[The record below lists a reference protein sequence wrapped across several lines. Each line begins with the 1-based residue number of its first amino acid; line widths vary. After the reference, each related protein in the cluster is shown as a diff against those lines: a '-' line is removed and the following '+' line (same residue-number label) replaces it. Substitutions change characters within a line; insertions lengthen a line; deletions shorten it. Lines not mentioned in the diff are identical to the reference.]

1 MKGDIML
8 DAVPFEMPNNIPF
21 VIMEARIGTGGQPA
35 RVLLDTGNG
44 APYDI
49 LISPGLAE
57 RAGATGHA
65 DGERNARGAIGDAPV
80 SIRPA
85 SIANFSLGPIRLPQ
99 ASAGIST
106 LIDSVSR
113 QLGQPIDGIV
123 GHRFVAGRTVS
134 IDYRRRQVDFS
145 ARAGRPANAIPFA
158 IAPSRPLT
166 LVRVT
171 INGRGPF
178 LMALDTGASTTLLS
192 PALARATGVTAT
204 QTAQLGGAGGTAASG
219 ARLGQAQ
226 IRLGTL
232 TRDGQTVAVADV
244 LGPIRQVAGAPI
256 EGVLGADMFRSG
268 RITIDYGSNRL
279 WFEESGTPG

>member
-1 MKGDIML
+1 ML
-8 DAVPFEMPNNIPF
+8 DAIPFDMPNNLPF
-21 VIMEARIGTGGQPA
+21 VVMEARIGANDRPA

-57 RAGATGHA
+57 RASAAART
-65 DGERNARGAIGDAPV
+65 DGERQARGAIGDAAV

-85 SIANFSLGPIRLPQ
+85 SIANVSVGSIHLPQ
-99 ASAGIST
+99 ASAGVST
-106 LIDSVSR
+106 LIDAVSR
-113 QLGQPIDGIV
+113 QIGQPIDGIV
-123 GHRFVAGRTVS
+123 GHRFVAGRTIS
-134 IDYRRRQVDFS
+134 IDYARREVEFS
-145 ARAGRPANAIPFA
+145 ARPGRIASAVAFT

-166 LVRVT
+166 LVHVT

-192 PALARATGVTAT
+192 PALARATGVTT
-204 QTAQLGGAGGTAASG
+204 NQTVQLGGAGGTTANG
-219 ARLGQAQ
+219 ARIGQAQ
-226 IRLGTL
+226 IRLGGL
-232 TRDGQTVAVADV
+232 TRNGQTVAVAEV

-279 WFEESGTPG
+279 WFEESGTRE